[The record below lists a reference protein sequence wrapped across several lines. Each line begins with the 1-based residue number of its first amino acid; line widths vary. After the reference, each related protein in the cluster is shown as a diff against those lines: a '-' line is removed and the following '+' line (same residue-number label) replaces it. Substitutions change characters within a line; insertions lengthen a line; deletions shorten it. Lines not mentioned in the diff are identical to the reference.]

1 MPSSFHSGRQL
12 PGWGSELRK
21 LPTSTRRTALVL
33 ATFAGLAIS
42 GCSGNLPAAPTPT
55 SNVSVAS
62 QPVHLKGA
70 LELAT
75 RHLDVM
81 PRAASHPFHL
91 VAFRG
96 KGLDENGN
104 TTASAESGWEFT
116 FSRYA
121 EELPSQKY
129 EVVTVALPGAG
140 ASSLAVK
147 ESEDATL
154 SPIEHWDGAKD
165 GASPDSFDLVAPLK
179 ASGVATAG
187 ATISFSQGMVKVEAS
202 GKSVTYDTAERQFS
216 PVQ

>member
-42 GCSGNLPAAPTPT
+42 GCTGAMPVSPTPAP
-55 SNVSVAS
+55 SVSVAS

-104 TTASAESGWEFT
+104 TTATAESGWEFT

-121 EELPSQKY
+121 EDLPSQKY
-129 EVVTVALPGAG
+129 EVATVTLPGTG

-147 ESEDATL
+147 ASEDAAL
-154 SPIEHWDGAKD
+154 SPIEHWDAAKD

-187 ATISFSQGMVKVEAS
+187 ATITFSQGTVKVEAS
-202 GKSVTYDTAERQFS
+202 GKSVSYDPGERQFS